1 MLYFDFVAQETLM
14 PSRKGYYNL
23 FFFSGGGGGGGE
35 VGAAFGGLKSQ
46 SFEGMYK
53 AKLESSWGEGVGGI
67 FWNNILLVYYFYFF
81 LIL

>member
-14 PSRKGYYNL
+14 PSRKG
-23 FFFSGGGGGGGE
+23 GGGE
-35 VGAAFGGLKSQ
+35 VGAAFGGVKSQ

-67 FWNNILLVYYFYFF
+67 FWNNILLVYYF
-81 LIL
+81 